1 MVLNREIFQ
10 VIILMLMQKLIKII
24 IYTIKKLKM
33 IQIKKLIFSKKTE
46 NNILIL

>member
-10 VIILMLMQKLIKII
+10 VIILILMQKLIKII

-33 IQIKKLIFSKKTE
+33 IQIKKYIFSKKTE